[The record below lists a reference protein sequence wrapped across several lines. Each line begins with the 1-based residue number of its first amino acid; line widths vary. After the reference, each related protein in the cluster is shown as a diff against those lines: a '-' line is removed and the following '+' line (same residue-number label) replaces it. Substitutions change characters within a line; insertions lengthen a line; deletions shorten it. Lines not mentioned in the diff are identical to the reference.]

1 MSDHASLITN
11 EAGQDLTSLTLE
23 AARLL
28 VATLKDIESDTNQ
41 AREFRHI
48 IMEQRE
54 KLEKELDSEAP
65 SILKIKTAME
75 AVKDLREICSPL
87 DDGVDASN

>member
-54 KLEKELDSEAP
+54 RLEKELDSEAP

>member
-41 AREFRHI
+41 AREFRNI